1 MIDYFALALGHGLIA
16 VALLRLVLR
25 EGLDTD
31 PLIEQIKAD
40 TLENRKA
47 TSVAGRNAA
56 RRARGESDVGLD
68 AADPATSV
76 SAAQR

>member
-47 TSVAGRNAA
+47 TSVAERNAA